1 MNVDKEHQEIVRQ
14 VKANPKH
21 QKDKA
26 QIQAISGIGVTG
38 VLGSVGLDAIDFF
51 GDSVAEFIGGGT
63 GVGIILF
70 LIVKFFIAEIGE
82 LNNV

>member
-14 VKANPKH
+14 VKADPKH

>member
-1 MNVDKEHQEIVRQ
+1 MSVDKEHQEIVRQ

-63 GVGIILF
+63 GVGIILY

>member
-1 MNVDKEHQEIVRQ
+1 VNVDKEHQEIVRQ
-14 VKANPKH
+14 VKADPKH